1 VPTVGVRYFGRLRE
15 LLSIKREEYEVEDG
29 AVLADLLLRYIP
41 GRHEEAS
48 KTWNETIFRTVKGEI
63 ILSGDGMP
71 LLRNYLVMMDGKS
84 IDLNH
89 RLKDGD
95 EVTVLPPFGGG

>member
-1 VPTVGVRYFGRLRE
+1 VAAVRIRYFGRLRE
-15 LLSIKREEYEVEDG
+15 LLNAKTEEYEVEDG
-29 AVLADLLLRYIP
+29 AVLTDLLLRYIP
-41 GRHEEAS
+41 GRHREAS
-48 KTWNETIFRTVKGEI
+48 KTWPETIFRTVKGEI
-63 ILSGDGMP
+63 VRSRDGTP
-71 LLRNYLVMMDGKS
+71 LLRNYLVMVDGKS